1 MTIYSMTGYA
11 GGTRELGPVSLHI
24 ELKSVNSR
32 FLDIGFRCGEE
43 LRFLEMPLREK
54 ITAALARGKVE
65 CRLNLAPQTAAPREL
80 VPNLALV
87 AQLSRLNEAVRATMP
102 EAAALTVAEVLRW
115 PGVLADESVEPERM
129 QAACLELADV
139 VLTDFLATRAREGAK
154 LAAMILER
162 VARMREL
169 TAQVA
174 PLLPQSLADYEAR
187 LAAKLREAVAN
198 LDEERIRQEI
208 GVFATRIDVAEELSR
223 LATHLDELERVV
235 KKGGAVGKRLDF
247 LMQELNREANTLASK
262 SVSAEITAIALELK
276 LLIEQVREQVQNLE

>member
-11 GGTRELGPVSLHI
+11 AGTRELGPASLHL

-32 FLDIGFRCGEE
+32 FLDITFRSGEE
-43 LRFLEMPLREK
+43 LRFLEIPLREK
-54 ITAALARGKVE
+54 IAAAAARGKVE
-65 CRLNLAPQTAAPREL
+65 CRLNLAPQAAAPREL
-80 VPNLALV
+80 APNLALV
-87 AQLSRLNEAVRATMP
+87 AQLARLENAVRATLP
-102 EAAALTVAEVLRW
+102 AAAPLSVAEVLRW
-115 PGVLADESVEPERM
+115 PGVINDESIDSERLQAEALVLAD
-129 QAACLELADV
+129 A
-139 VLTDFLATRAREGAK
+139 VLKDFLATREREGAK

-169 TAQVA
+169 TAQVV
-174 PLLPQSLADYEAR
+174 PLLPRSLADYETR
-187 LAAKLREAVAN
+187 LAAKLRDAVAN